1 MGLVRKLKLTHSQVV
16 AVAATLP
23 SVVLL
28 SAPTMPTVFRYIL
41 THTAVSGY
49 VVALASTRSLSK
61 FTTGLFGK
69 SKQGKLSPFCT
80 LVFLPFQAAIR
91 AKLWYKRHVGSEP
104 LYSHIADRWYV
115 GGWPKASDIQLLEGK
130 EPQSAAVLDCTCEL
144 PRKTDRPY
152 LCIATWD
159 THAPTVEGFERGVKF
174 ALEKRDEGRSV
185 LVHCAH
191 GHGRS
196 VAMLCAILIAEG
208 KVQSVD
214 EAESFIKKKRPRARL
229 NRNQKENLIK
239 WFDQR
244 HKKD

>member
-1 MGLVRKLKLTHSQVV
+1 M
-16 AVAATLP
+16 
-23 SVVLL
+23 
-28 SAPTMPTVFRYIL
+28 
-41 THTAVSGY
+41 
-49 VVALASTRSLSK
+49 VALASTRSLSK

-80 LVFLPFQAAIR
+80 LVVGTLSLSLSLTLSLFHAQHHSTNANSVFFFFFFSSSCHLALLPQFLPFQAAIR

-214 EAESFIKKKRPRARL
+214 EAESLIKKKRPRARL